1 MSEGTWAA
9 VEAAVAAHIT
19 DEFPDGL
26 LGAWQLSVE
35 VVAEDGSSAH
45 TAGVGSVLACLG
57 LTDWARRKLREE
69 LG

>member
-9 VEAAVAAHIT
+9 VEAAVAAHIA

-35 VVAEDGSSAH
+35 VVVEGGSYVH
-45 TAGVGSVLACLG
+45 TMGEGAVCARLG